1 MQDNVLFTRSTSK
14 QTLNVLEQSNG
25 YILIERFVTD
35 GNGYAKWYVK
45 ETEQAALLASKK
57 INDILDYAILFG
69 IKELPAIEA
78 PATETEETQPAEQ
91 AGVTSGKTAAPT
103 QGNQAMQTTN
113 QKTDIN
119 LAVIYHADQLP
130 ALFGE
135 QTQDGNPKILGVVEA
150 IEQQAGSIVFDI
162 TTKAGQ
168 ETCRKISATVA
179 KAKTAID
186 NAGKTKKEEY
196 TVFTKRIDSDRN
208 LAKNRLQ
215 ALQDAIRQPLTDMEN
230 AEKQRKEML
239 ENRLNNL
246 ENYFDVY
253 TVTSAAVGDAITAL
267 QNTLIDESWEEYQSI
282 AAAKKAQ
289 ELDRLQTLF
298 AQAQQREADAAE
310 LAALR
315 AAQAEQQRIA
325 QEQAMLEQARQAA
338 AAEAEQKILAAQ
350 RAAEA
355 AATAAANAER
365 IAFERLEAK
374 QAADAQAEAQRV
386 ADTENRER
394 VILQTVGDIC
404 LNCDIDRE
412 KALQLALAIADGK
425 ITHLAI
431 KF

>member
-1 MQDNVLFTRSTSK
+1 MQNNILFTRSTSK

-162 TTKAGQ
+162 TTRAGQ

-208 LAKNRLQ
+208 LAKTRLQ

-253 TVTSAAVGDAITAL
+253 TVTTAAVSDAITAL

-289 ELDRLQTLF
+289 ELARLQTF
-298 AQAQQREADAAE
+298 FTQVQQHEADAAE

-325 QEQAMLEQARQAA
+325 HEQAMLEQARQAA
-338 AAEAEQKILAAQ
+338 EQAAQQKILAAQ
-350 RAAEA
+350 KAAEA
-355 AATAAANAER
+355 AQAAAENAER

-374 QAADAQAEAQRV
+374 QAAEAQAEAQRV
-386 ADTENRER
+386 ANEQHRAA
-394 VILQTVGDIC
+394 VIEQTVTSLCNYMDMPRQNAETRRGRGERAYQDH
-404 LNCDIDRE
+404 R
-412 KALQLALAIADGK
+412 AV
-425 ITHLAI
+425 
-431 KF
+431 

>member
-1 MQDNVLFTRSTSK
+1 MQDNVLYIKKTTRRAVIATD
-14 QTLNVLEQSNG
+14 LNNG
-25 YILIERFVTD
+25 FIAVEHSLDDGKWVKHFVKASEKD
-35 GNGYAKWYVK
+35 
-45 ETEQAALLASKK
+45 ALLGTGKIAEVIAYAVSK
-57 INDILDYAILFG
+57 G
-69 IKELPAIEA
+69 VTELPAIEA
-78 PATETEETQPAEQ
+78 PATENKETQPAEQ
-91 AGVTSGKTAAPT
+91 AGATSGANAAPT

-196 TVFTKRIDSDRN
+196 TIFTKRIDSDRN

-289 ELDRLQTLF
+289 ELDRLQALF

-355 AATAAANAER
+355 AAAAAENAER

-374 QAADAQAEAQRV
+374 QAAEAQRV
-386 ADTENRER
+386 ANEQHRAA
-394 VILQTVGDIC
+394 VIEQTVASLCDYMGMPRQNAETFVNDII
-404 LNCDIDRE
+404 NGE
-412 KALQLALAIADGK
+412 IAN
-425 ITHLAI
+425 LFI

>member
-1 MQDNVLFTRSTSK
+1 
-14 QTLNVLEQSNG
+14 
-25 YILIERFVTD
+25 
-35 GNGYAKWYVK
+35 
-45 ETEQAALLASKK
+45 
-57 INDILDYAILFG
+57 
-69 IKELPAIEA
+69 
-78 PATETEETQPAEQ
+78 
-91 AGVTSGKTAAPT
+91 
-103 QGNQAMQTTN
+103 MQTTN

-168 ETCRKISATVA
+168 ETCRNIAATVA
-179 KAKTAID
+179 KAKVAID

-196 TVFTKRIDSDRN
+196 TVFTKRIDGDRN
-208 LAKNRLQ
+208 LAKTRLQ

-253 TVTSAAVGDAITAL
+253 NVTAAAVQQAITTL
-267 QNTLIDESWEEYQSI
+267 QNTSIDESWEEYQSI
-282 AAAKKAQ
+282 AAAKKSQ
-289 ELDRLQTLF
+289 ELDRLQTLLP
-298 AQAQQREADAAE
+298 QAQQREADAAE

-325 QEQAMLEQARQAA
+325 HEQAMLEQARQAA

-355 AATAAANAER
+355 AAAAAENAER

-374 QAADAQAEAQRV
+374 QAADAKAEAQRV
-386 ADTENRER
+386 ANEQHRAA
-394 VILQTVGDIC
+394 VIEQTVTSLCSYMGMPRQNAETFVNDII
-404 LNCDIDRE
+404 NGE
-412 KALQLALAIADGK
+412 IAN
-425 ITHLAI
+425 LFI

>member
-1 MQDNVLFTRSTSK
+1 
-14 QTLNVLEQSNG
+14 
-25 YILIERFVTD
+25 
-35 GNGYAKWYVK
+35 
-45 ETEQAALLASKK
+45 
-57 INDILDYAILFG
+57 
-69 IKELPAIEA
+69 
-78 PATETEETQPAEQ
+78 
-91 AGVTSGKTAAPT
+91 
-103 QGNQAMQTTN
+103 MQTTN

-196 TVFTKRIDSDRN
+196 TVFTKRIDGDRN
-208 LAKNRLQ
+208 LAKTRLQ

-253 TVTSAAVGDAITAL
+253 TVTSAAVGDAITML
-267 QNTLIDESWEEYQSI
+267 QNTMIDESWEEYQSI
-282 AAAKKAQ
+282 AAAKKAS
-289 ELDRLQTLF
+289 ELERLQTLL
-298 AQAQQREADAAE
+298 AQAQQREAD
-310 LAALR
+310 AALR

-325 QEQAMLEQARQAA
+325 QEQAILEQYRLAA

-355 AATAAANAER
+355 AAAAAENAER

-374 QAADAQAEAQRV
+374 QAADAKAEAQRV
-386 ADTENRER
+386 ANEQRR
-394 VILQTVGDIC
+394 AAVIEQTVASLCDYMDMPRQNAETFVNDII
-404 LNCDIDRE
+404 NGE
-412 KALQLALAIADGK
+412 IAN
-425 ITHLAI
+425 LFI

>member
-1 MQDNVLFTRSTSK
+1 MQDNVLYIKKTTRRAVIATD
-14 QTLNVLEQSNG
+14 LNNG
-25 YILIERFVTD
+25 FIAVEHSLDDGKWVKHFVKASEKD
-35 GNGYAKWYVK
+35 
-45 ETEQAALLASKK
+45 ALLGTGKIAEVIAYAVSK
-57 INDILDYAILFG
+57 G
-69 IKELPAIEA
+69 VTELPAIAA
-78 PATETEETQPAEQ
+78 PATETKETQPAEQ
-91 AGVTSGKTAAPT
+91 AGVTSGATAAPT

-196 TVFTKRIDSDRN
+196 TVFTKRIDGDRN
-208 LAKNRLQ
+208 LAKTRLQ

-253 TVTSAAVGDAITAL
+253 NITAAAVSDAITTL
-267 QNTLIDESWEEYQSI
+267 QNTLIDKSWEEYQSI

-289 ELDRLQTLF
+289 ELDRLQTML
-298 AQAQQREADAAE
+298 AQVQQHEADAAE

-325 QEQAMLEQARQAA
+325 QEQAILEQYRLAA
-338 AAEAEQKILAAQ
+338 ADEAEQKILAAQ

-355 AATAAANAER
+355 AAAAAENAER
-365 IAFERLEAK
+365 IALERLEAK

-386 ADTENRER
+386 ANEQHRAA
-394 VILQTVGDIC
+394 VIEQTVTSLCSYMGMPRQNAETFVNDII
-404 LNCDIDRE
+404 NGE
-412 KALQLALAIADGK
+412 IAN
-425 ITHLAI
+425 LFI

>member
-1 MQDNVLFTRSTSK
+1 LDKRIIWWVKTSEK
-14 QTLNVLEQSNG
+14 
-25 YILIERFVTD
+25 D
-35 GNGYAKWYVK
+35 
-45 ETEQAALLASKK
+45 ALLGTGK
-57 INDILDYAILFG
+57 IAEVIAYAIAKG
-69 IKELPAIEA
+69 VTELPAIEA

-91 AGVTSGKTAAPT
+91 AGVTSGATAAPT

-196 TVFTKRIDSDRN
+196 TVFTKRIDGDRN
-208 LAKNRLQ
+208 LAKTRLQ

-253 TVTSAAVGDAITAL
+253 TVTSAAVGDAITML

-289 ELDRLQTLF
+289 ELDRLQTML

-325 QEQAMLEQARQAA
+325 HEQALLEQARQAA
-338 AAEAEQKILAAQ
+338 ADEAQQKILAAQ
-350 RAAEA
+350 KAAEA
-355 AATAAANAER
+355 AQAAAENAARIERER
-365 IAFERLEAK
+365 IAAE
-374 QAADAQAEAQRV
+374 QAAAAQAEAQRV
-386 ADTENRER
+386 ANEQHRAAIIE
-394 VILQTVGDIC
+394 QTVSSLCNNMGMTYSDAQT
-404 LNCDIDRE
+404 LVNE
-412 KALQLALAIADGK
+412 IASGQ
-425 ITHLAI
+425 IANLFI

>member
-1 MQDNVLFTRSTSK
+1 MQDNVLYIKKTTRRAVIATD
-14 QTLNVLEQSNG
+14 LNNG
-25 YILIERFVTD
+25 FIAVEHSLDDGKWVKHFVKASEKD
-35 GNGYAKWYVK
+35 
-45 ETEQAALLASKK
+45 ALLGTGK
-57 INDILDYAILFG
+57 IAEVIAYAIAKG
-69 IKELPAIEA
+69 VTELPAIET
-78 PATETEETQPAEQ
+78 PATETKETQPAEK
-91 AGVTSGKTAAPT
+91 AGVTSGATAAPT

-130 ALFGE
+130 VLFGK
-135 QTQDGNPKILGVVEA
+135 QTQDGKPKILGVVEA
-150 IEQQAGSIVFDI
+150 IEQQARSIVFDI

-355 AATAAANAER
+355 AAAAAENAER

-374 QAADAQAEAQRV
+374 QAAEAQAEAQRV
-386 ADTENRER
+386 ADTANRER
-394 VILQTVGDIC
+394 VMMQIVDAIC
-404 LNCDIDRE
+404 FNCGVDRG
-412 KALQLALAIADGK
+412 KALHLTQAIADGE
-425 ITHLAI
+425 IANLFI

>member
-1 MQDNVLFTRSTSK
+1 MQDNVLYIKKTTRRAVIATD
-14 QTLNVLEQSNG
+14 LNNG
-25 YILIERFVTD
+25 FIAVEHSLDDGKWVKHFVKASEKD
-35 GNGYAKWYVK
+35 
-45 ETEQAALLASKK
+45 ALLGTGKIAEVIAYAVSK
-57 INDILDYAILFG
+57 G
-69 IKELPAIEA
+69 VTELPAIEA
-78 PATETEETQPAEQ
+78 PATETKETQPAEQ
-91 AGVTSGKTAAPT
+91 AGATSGANAAPT

-253 TVTSAAVGDAITAL
+253 TVTSAAVSDAITAL
-267 QNTLIDESWEEYQSI
+267 QNTSIDESWEEYQSI

-325 QEQAMLEQARQAA
+325 QERAILEQARQAA

-355 AATAAANAER
+355 AAAAAENAER

-374 QAADAQAEAQRV
+374 QAAEAQAEAQRV
-386 ADTENRER
+386 ADTANRER
-394 VILQTVGDIC
+394 VMMRIVDTIC
-404 LNCDIDRE
+404 FNCGIDRE
-412 KALQLALAIADGK
+412 KALRLTQAIADGE
-425 ITHLAI
+425 IANLFI

>member
-1 MQDNVLFTRSTSK
+1 MQDNVLYIKKTTRRAVIATD
-14 QTLNVLEQSNG
+14 LNNG
-25 YILIERFVTD
+25 FIAVEHSLDDGKWVKHFVKASEKD
-35 GNGYAKWYVK
+35 
-45 ETEQAALLASKK
+45 ALLGTGKIAEVIAYAVSK
-57 INDILDYAILFG
+57 G
-69 IKELPAIEA
+69 VTELPAIEA

-91 AGVTSGKTAAPT
+91 AGATSGATAAPT

-168 ETCRKISATVA
+168 ETCRNIAATVA

-196 TVFTKRIDSDRN
+196 TVFTKRIDGDRN
-208 LAKNRLQ
+208 LAKTRLQ
-215 ALQDAIRQPLTDMEN
+215 ALQDAIRQPLTDIEN

-253 TVTSAAVGDAITAL
+253 NITAAAVSDAITTL
-267 QNTLIDESWEEYQSI
+267 QNTLIDKSWEEYQSI

-289 ELDRLQTLF
+289 ELDRLQTML
-298 AQAQQREADAAE
+298 AQVQQHEADAAE

-315 AAQAEQQRIA
+315 AAQAEQQRIT

-355 AATAAANAER
+355 AAAAAENAER

-374 QAADAQAEAQRV
+374 QAAEAQAEAQRV
-386 ADTENRER
+386 ADKAHQESVMLAAAASLE
-394 VILQTVGDIC
+394 TVA
-404 LNCDIDRE
+404 NIDP
-412 KALQLALAIADGK
+412 QLARK
-425 ITHLAI
+425 IVYLIGTKQIENLSVI
-431 KF
+431 F

>member
-1 MQDNVLFTRSTSK
+1 MQDNVLYIKKTTRRAVIATD
-14 QTLNVLEQSNG
+14 LNNG
-25 YILIERFVTD
+25 FIAVEHSLDDGKWVKHFVEASEKD
-35 GNGYAKWYVK
+35 
-45 ETEQAALLASKK
+45 ALLGTGK
-57 INDILDYAILFG
+57 IAEIIAYAVAKG
-69 IKELPAIEA
+69 IKELPAIAA

-91 AGVTSGKTAAPT
+91 AGVTSGATAAPT

-168 ETCRKISATVA
+168 ETCRNIAATVA
-179 KAKTAID
+179 KAKVAID
-186 NAGKTKKEEY
+186 NAGKTKKEEF
-196 TVFTKRIDSDRN
+196 TVFTKRIDGDRN
-208 LAKNRLQ
+208 LAKTRLQ

-230 AEKQRKEML
+230 AEKQRKETL

-253 TVTSAAVGDAITAL
+253 NVTAAAVGEAITAL
-267 QNTLIDESWEEYQSI
+267 QNTLIDDSWGEYQSI
-282 AAAKKAQ
+282 AAAKKEQ
-289 ELDRLQTLF
+289 ELARLQAILP
-298 AQAQQREADAAE
+298 QVQQREADAAE

-325 QEQAMLEQARQAA
+325 HEQALLEQARQAA

-355 AATAAANAER
+355 AATAAENAER

-374 QAADAQAEAQRV
+374 QAAEAQAKAQRV
-386 ADTENRER
+386 ANEFQQARAM
-394 VILQTVGDIC
+394 IAAAASLKTVA
-404 LNCDIDRE
+404 NIDP
-412 KALQLALAIADGK
+412 KLACK
-425 ITHLAI
+425 IVHLIGTKQI
-431 KF
+431 KNLSLIF

>member
-1 MQDNVLFTRSTSK
+1 MQDNVLYIKKTTRRAVIATD
-14 QTLNVLEQSNG
+14 LNNG
-25 YILIERFVTD
+25 FIAVEHSLDDGKWVKHFVKASEKD
-35 GNGYAKWYVK
+35 
-45 ETEQAALLASKK
+45 ALLGTGK
-57 INDILDYAILFG
+57 IAEVIAYAIAKG
-69 IKELPAIEA
+69 VTELPAIEA
-78 PATETEETQPAEQ
+78 QATETKETQPAEQ
-91 AGVTSGKTAAPT
+91 AGVTSGTTAAPT

-135 QTQDGNPKILGVVEA
+135 QTQDGKPKILGVVEA

-282 AAAKKAQ
+282 AAAKKTQ
-289 ELDRLQTLF
+289 ELARLQTLL

-325 QEQAMLEQARQAA
+325 QEQAILEQYRLAA

-355 AATAAANAER
+355 AAAAAENAER

-386 ADTENRER
+386 ADTANRER
-394 VILQTVGDIC
+394 VMMRIVDTIC
-404 LNCDIDRE
+404 FNCGIDRE
-412 KALQLALAIADGK
+412 KALRLTQAIADGE
-425 ITHLAI
+425 IANLFI

>member
-1 MQDNVLFTRSTSK
+1 MQDNVLYIKKTTRRAVIATDLNNGFIAVEHSLDDGKWVKHFVKTS
-14 QTLNVLEQSNG
+14 E
-25 YILIERFVTD
+25 ED
-35 GNGYAKWYVK
+35 
-45 ETEQAALLASKK
+45 ALLGTGKIAEVIAYAVSK
-57 INDILDYAILFG
+57 G
-69 IKELPAIEA
+69 VTELPAIEA

-91 AGVTSGKTAAPT
+91 AGATSGTTAAPT

-119 LAVIYHADQLP
+119 LAVIYHADQLT

-135 QTQDGNPKILGVVEA
+135 QAQDGNPKILGVVEA

-253 TVTSAAVGDAITAL
+253 NVTSAAVSDAIAML
-267 QNTLIDESWEEYQSI
+267 QNTLIDENWEEYQSI

-289 ELDRLQTLF
+289 ELDRLQTIL
-298 AQAQQREADAAE
+298 AQVQQREADAAE

-325 QEQAMLEQARQAA
+325 QEQAMLEQARHAA

-355 AATAAANAER
+355 AAAAAENAER

-374 QAADAQAEAQRV
+374 QAAAAQAEAQRV
-386 ADTENRER
+386 ADTANRER
-394 VILQTVGDIC
+394 VMMQIVDNIC
-404 LNCDIDRE
+404 FNCGIDRE
-412 KALQLALAIADGK
+412 KALRLTQAIADGE
-425 ITHLAI
+425 IANLFI

>member
-1 MQDNVLFTRSTSK
+1 MQDNILYIKKTTRRAVIATDLNNGFIAVEHSLDDGKWVKHFVKTSEK
-14 QTLNVLEQSNG
+14 
-25 YILIERFVTD
+25 D
-35 GNGYAKWYVK
+35 
-45 ETEQAALLASKK
+45 ALLGTGKIAEVIAYAVSK
-57 INDILDYAILFG
+57 G
-69 IKELPAIEA
+69 VTELPAIEA

-91 AGVTSGKTAAPT
+91 AGATSGANAAPT

-135 QTQDGNPKILGVVEA
+135 QTQDGKPKILGVVEA

-162 TTKAGQ
+162 TTKLGQ

-215 ALQDAIRQPLTDMEN
+215 SLQDAIRQPLTDMEN

-253 TVTSAAVGDAITAL
+253 TVTSAVVNDAITAL
-267 QNTLIDESWEEYQSI
+267 QNTLINESWEEYQSI

-289 ELDRLQTLF
+289 ELARLQTLF
-298 AQAQQREADAAE
+298 TQAQQREADAAE

-315 AAQAEQQRIA
+315 AAQAEQQRIT
-325 QEQAMLEQARQAA
+325 QEQAILEQARQAA

-355 AATAAANAER
+355 AAAAAENAER

-386 ADTENRER
+386 ANEQHRAA
-394 VILQTVGDIC
+394 VIEQTVTSLCSYMGMPRQNAETFVNDII
-404 LNCDIDRE
+404 NGE
-412 KALQLALAIADGK
+412 IAN
-425 ITHLAI
+425 LFI

>member
-1 MQDNVLFTRSTSK
+1 MQDNVLCIKKTTRRAVIATD
-14 QTLNVLEQSNG
+14 LNNG
-25 YILIERFVTD
+25 FIAVEHSLDDGKWVKHFVKASEKD
-35 GNGYAKWYVK
+35 
-45 ETEQAALLASKK
+45 ALLGTGKIAEVIAYAVSK
-57 INDILDYAILFG
+57 G
-69 IKELPAIEA
+69 VTELPAIAA

-91 AGVTSGKTAAPT
+91 AGATSGANAAQT

-135 QTQDGNPKILGVVEA
+135 QTQDGNPKILCVVEA

-179 KAKTAID
+179 KAKITID

-196 TVFTKRIDSDRN
+196 TIFTKRIDSYRN

-253 TVTSAAVGDAITAL
+253 TVTSAAVSDAITAL
-267 QNTLIDESWEEYQSI
+267 QNTLINESWEEYQSI

-298 AQAQQREADAAE
+298 TQAQQREADAAE

-325 QEQAMLEQARQAA
+325 QEQAIFLEQYRLAA
-338 AAEAEQKILAAQ
+338 AAEAAA
-350 RAAEA
+350 AAE
-355 AATAAANAER
+355 NAER
-365 IAFERLEAK
+365 IAFERIEAK
-374 QAADAQAEAQRV
+374 QAAAAQAEAQRI
-386 ADTENRER
+386 ADKAHQER
-394 VILQTVGDIC
+394 VMLAAAASLETVA
-404 LNCDIDRE
+404 NIDP
-412 KALQLALAIADGK
+412 QLASK
-425 ITHLAI
+425 IVYLI
-431 KF
+431 GSKQIENLSVIF

>member
-1 MQDNVLFTRSTSK
+1 
-14 QTLNVLEQSNG
+14 
-25 YILIERFVTD
+25 
-35 GNGYAKWYVK
+35 
-45 ETEQAALLASKK
+45 
-57 INDILDYAILFG
+57 
-69 IKELPAIEA
+69 
-78 PATETEETQPAEQ
+78 
-91 AGVTSGKTAAPT
+91 
-103 QGNQAMQTTN
+103 MQTTN

-162 TTKAGQ
+162 TTKLGQ

-298 AQAQQREADAAE
+298 TQTQQREADAAE

-355 AATAAANAER
+355 AAAAAENAER

-374 QAADAQAEAQRV
+374 QAAEAQAEAQRV
-386 ADTENRER
+386 ANKAHQESVMLAAAASLE
-394 VILQTVGDIC
+394 TVA
-404 LNCDIDRE
+404 NIDP
-412 KALQLALAIADGK
+412 QLARK
-425 ITHLAI
+425 IVYLIGTKQIENLSVI
-431 KF
+431 F

>member
-1 MQDNVLFTRSTSK
+1 MQDNVLYIKKTTRRAVIATD
-14 QTLNVLEQSNG
+14 LNNG
-25 YILIERFVTD
+25 FIAVEHSLDDGKWVKHFVKASEKD
-35 GNGYAKWYVK
+35 
-45 ETEQAALLASKK
+45 ALLGTGKIAEVIAYAVSK
-57 INDILDYAILFG
+57 G

-78 PATETEETQPAEQ
+78 PATETKETQPAEQ
-91 AGVTSGKTAAPT
+91 AGVTSGANAAPT

-196 TVFTKRIDSDRN
+196 TIFTKRIDSDRN

-253 TVTSAAVGDAITAL
+253 TVTSAAVSDAITTL

-289 ELDRLQTLF
+289 ELDRLQTLL

-355 AATAAANAER
+355 AAAAAANAER

-374 QAADAQAEAQRV
+374 QAADAKAEAQRV
-386 ADTENRER
+386 ANEQHRAA
-394 VILQTVGDIC
+394 VIEQTVTSLCAYMDMPRQNAETFVNDII
-404 LNCDIDRE
+404 NGE
-412 KALQLALAIADGK
+412 IAN
-425 ITHLAI
+425 LFI

>member
-1 MQDNVLFTRSTSK
+1 MQDNVLYIKKTTRRAVIATD
-14 QTLNVLEQSNG
+14 LNNG
-25 YILIERFVTD
+25 FIAVEHSLDDGKWVKHFVKASEKD
-35 GNGYAKWYVK
+35 
-45 ETEQAALLASKK
+45 ALLGTGK
-57 INDILDYAILFG
+57 IAEVIAYAIAKG
-69 IKELPAIEA
+69 VTELPAIEA
-78 PATETEETQPAEQ
+78 QATETKETQPAEQ
-91 AGVTSGKTAAPT
+91 AGVTSGTTAAPI

-130 ALFGE
+130 VLFGK
-135 QTQDGNPKILGVVEA
+135 QTQDGKPKILGVVEA
-150 IEQQAGSIVFDI
+150 IEQQARSIVFDI

-196 TVFTKRIDSDRN
+196 TIFTKRIDSDRN

-253 TVTSAAVGDAITAL
+253 TVTSAAVGDAITTL
-267 QNTLIDESWEEYQSI
+267 QNTLINESWEEYQSI

-289 ELDRLQTLF
+289 ELTRLQTML
-298 AQAQQREADAAE
+298 AQVQQREADAAE

-355 AATAAANAER
+355 AATAAENAER

-374 QAADAQAEAQRV
+374 QAAEAQAEAQRI
-386 ADTENRER
+386 ADKAHQER
-394 VILQTVGDIC
+394 VMLAAAASLETVA
-404 LNCDIDRE
+404 NIDP
-412 KALQLALAIADGK
+412 QLARK
-425 ITHLAI
+425 IVYLIGTKQIENLSI
-431 KF
+431 IF

>member
-1 MQDNVLFTRSTSK
+1 MPKFNK
-14 QTLNVLEQSNG
+14 P
-25 YILIERFVTD
+25 I
-35 GNGYAKWYVK
+35 
-45 ETEQAALLASKK
+45 
-57 INDILDYAILFG
+57 
-69 IKELPAIEA
+69 A
-78 PATETEETQPAEQ
+78 PASDTEETQPAEQ
-91 AGVTSGKTAAPT
+91 AGATSGTTASPT

-168 ETCRKISATVA
+168 ETCRNIAATVA

-186 NAGKTKKEEY
+186 NAGKSKKEEY

-253 TVTSAAVGDAITAL
+253 NVTAAAVSDAITTL
-267 QNTLIDESWEEYQSI
+267 QNTAIDESWEEYQSI

-289 ELDRLQTLF
+289 ELARLQTILT
-298 AQAQQREADAAE
+298 QAQQHEADAAE

-338 AAEAEQKILAAQ
+338 VIEQTVTSLCSYMGMPRQ
-350 RAAEA
+350 
-355 AATAAANAER
+355 NAETFVNDIINGE
-365 IAFERLEAK
+365 IANLF
-374 QAADAQAEAQRV
+374 
-386 ADTENRER
+386 
-394 VILQTVGDIC
+394 
-404 LNCDIDRE
+404 
-412 KALQLALAIADGK
+412 
-425 ITHLAI
+425 I

>member
-1 MQDNVLFTRSTSK
+1 
-14 QTLNVLEQSNG
+14 
-25 YILIERFVTD
+25 
-35 GNGYAKWYVK
+35 
-45 ETEQAALLASKK
+45 
-57 INDILDYAILFG
+57 
-69 IKELPAIEA
+69 
-78 PATETEETQPAEQ
+78 
-91 AGVTSGKTAAPT
+91 
-103 QGNQAMQTTN
+103 MQTTN

-289 ELDRLQTLF
+289 ELDRLQTML
-298 AQAQQREADAAE
+298 AQVQQREADAAE

-325 QEQAMLEQARQAA
+325 QEQAILEQARQAA

-355 AATAAANAER
+355 AAAAAENAER

-374 QAADAQAEAQRV
+374 QAADAKAEAQRV
-386 ADTENRER
+386 ANEQHRAA
-394 VILQTVGDIC
+394 VIEQTVASLCDYMDMPRQNAETFVNDII
-404 LNCDIDRE
+404 NGE
-412 KALQLALAIADGK
+412 IAN
-425 ITHLAI
+425 LFI

>member
-1 MQDNVLFTRSTSK
+1 MQDNVLYIKKTTRRAVIATD
-14 QTLNVLEQSNG
+14 LNNG
-25 YILIERFVTD
+25 FIAVEHSLDDGKWVKHFVKASEKD
-35 GNGYAKWYVK
+35 
-45 ETEQAALLASKK
+45 ALLGTGKIAEVIAYAVSK
-57 INDILDYAILFG
+57 G

-91 AGVTSGKTAAPT
+91 AGATSGANAAPT

-130 ALFGE
+130 VLFGK
-135 QTQDGNPKILGVVEA
+135 QTQDGKPKILGVVEA
-150 IEQQAGSIVFDI
+150 IEQQAMSIVFDI

-253 TVTSAAVGDAITAL
+253 TVTSAAVSDAITAL
-267 QNTLIDESWEEYQSI
+267 QNTLIDENWEEYQSI

-289 ELDRLQTLF
+289 ELDRLQILLT
-298 AQAQQREADAAE
+298 QTQQREADAAE

-338 AAEAEQKILAAQ
+338 AYEAEQKILAAQ

-355 AATAAANAER
+355 AAAAAENAER

-374 QAADAQAEAQRV
+374 QAADAKAEAQRV
-386 ADTENRER
+386 ANEQHRAA
-394 VILQTVGDIC
+394 VIEQTVASLCDYMGMPRQNAETFVNDII
-404 LNCDIDRE
+404 NGE
-412 KALQLALAIADGK
+412 IAN
-425 ITHLAI
+425 LFI

>member
-1 MQDNVLFTRSTSK
+1 MQDNVLYIKKTTRRAVIATDLNNGFIAVEHSLDDGKWVKHFVKTSEK
-14 QTLNVLEQSNG
+14 
-25 YILIERFVTD
+25 D
-35 GNGYAKWYVK
+35 
-45 ETEQAALLASKK
+45 ALLGTGKIAEVIAYAVSK
-57 INDILDYAILFG
+57 G
-69 IKELPAIEA
+69 VTELPAIEA
-78 PATETEETQPAEQ
+78 PATETKETQPAEQ
-91 AGVTSGKTAAPT
+91 AGATSGATAAPT

-196 TVFTKRIDSDRN
+196 TIFTKRIDSDRN

-253 TVTSAAVGDAITAL
+253 TVTSAAVSDAITTL

-289 ELDRLQTLF
+289 ELDRLQTLL

-355 AATAAANAER
+355 AAAAAENAER

-374 QAADAQAEAQRV
+374 QAAEAQAEAQRIADKAHQESVMLAAAASLETV
-386 ADTENRER
+386 AN
-394 VILQTVGDIC
+394 
-404 LNCDIDRE
+404 IDP
-412 KALQLALAIADGK
+412 QLARK
-425 ITHLAI
+425 IVYLIGTKQIENLSVI
-431 KF
+431 F

>member
-1 MQDNVLFTRSTSK
+1 
-14 QTLNVLEQSNG
+14 
-25 YILIERFVTD
+25 
-35 GNGYAKWYVK
+35 
-45 ETEQAALLASKK
+45 
-57 INDILDYAILFG
+57 
-69 IKELPAIEA
+69 
-78 PATETEETQPAEQ
+78 
-91 AGVTSGKTAAPT
+91 
-103 QGNQAMQTTN
+103 MQTTN

-150 IEQQAGSIVFDI
+150 IEQQARSIVFDI

-168 ETCRKISATVA
+168 ETCRNIAATVA
-179 KAKTAID
+179 KAKITIDMAAMVAKAKVIID
-186 NAGKTKKEEY
+186 NAGKTKKEDF
-196 TVFTKRIDSDRN
+196 TVFTKRINGDRN

-253 TVTSAAVGDAITAL
+253 NVTAAVSDAITTL
-267 QNTLIDESWEEYQSI
+267 QNTLINDSWEEYQSI
-282 AAAKKAQ
+282 AAAKKEQ
-289 ELDRLQTLF
+289 ELARLQTLLT
-298 AQAQQREADAAE
+298 QAQHHAADAAD
-310 LAALR
+310 AALR

-325 QEQAMLEQARQAA
+325 QEQAILEQARQAA

-355 AATAAANAER
+355 EQAAAENAER
-365 IAFERLEAK
+365 IAFEHLEAK
-374 QAADAQAEAQRV
+374 QAAEAQAEAQRV

>member
-1 MQDNVLFTRSTSK
+1 MQDNVLYIKKTTRRAVIATDLNNGFIAVEHSLDDGKWVKHFVKTSEK
-14 QTLNVLEQSNG
+14 
-25 YILIERFVTD
+25 D
-35 GNGYAKWYVK
+35 
-45 ETEQAALLASKK
+45 ALLGTGKIAEVIAYAVSK
-57 INDILDYAILFG
+57 G
-69 IKELPAIEA
+69 VTELPAIET
-78 PATETEETQPAEQ
+78 PATETKETQPAEQ
-91 AGVTSGKTAAPT
+91 AGATSGATAAPT

-253 TVTSAAVGDAITAL
+253 TVTSAAVGDAITTL

-298 AQAQQREADAAE
+298 TQAQQREADAAE

-315 AAQAEQQRIA
+315 AAQAEQQRIT

-355 AATAAANAER
+355 AAAAAENAER

-374 QAADAQAEAQRV
+374 QAAEAQAEAQRV
-386 ADTENRER
+386 ANKAHQESVMLAAAASLE
-394 VILQTVGDIC
+394 TVA
-404 LNCDIDRE
+404 NIDP
-412 KALQLALAIADGK
+412 QLARK
-425 ITHLAI
+425 IVYLIGTKQIENLSI
-431 KF
+431 IF

>member
-1 MQDNVLFTRSTSK
+1 MQDNVLYINKKTRRAVIATD
-14 QTLNVLEQSNG
+14 LNNG
-25 YILIERFVTD
+25 FIAVEHSLDDGKWVKHFVK
-35 GNGYAKWYVK
+35 A
-45 ETEQAALLASKK
+45 TEKDALLGTGK
-57 INDILDYAILFG
+57 IAEVIAYAIAKG
-69 IKELPAIEA
+69 VTELPAIET
-78 PATETEETQPAEQ
+78 PATETKETQPAEQ
-91 AGVTSGKTAAPT
+91 AGTTSGTTAAPT

-130 ALFGE
+130 VLFGK
-135 QTQDGNPKILGVVEA
+135 QTQDGKPKILGVVEA

-196 TVFTKRIDSDRN
+196 TIFTKRIDSDRN

-267 QNTLIDESWEEYQSI
+267 QNTLIDENWEEYQSI

-374 QAADAQAEAQRV
+374 QAADAQAEAQRI
-386 ADTENRER
+386 ADKAHQER
-394 VILQTVGDIC
+394 VMLAAAASLETVA
-404 LNCDIDRE
+404 NIDP
-412 KALQLALAIADGK
+412 QLARK
-425 ITHLAI
+425 IVYLIGTKQIENLSVI
-431 KF
+431 F

>member
-1 MQDNVLFTRSTSK
+1 MQDNVLYIKKTTRRAVIATD
-14 QTLNVLEQSNG
+14 LNNG
-25 YILIERFVTD
+25 FIAVEHSLDDGKWVKHFVKASEKD
-35 GNGYAKWYVK
+35 
-45 ETEQAALLASKK
+45 ALLGTGK
-57 INDILDYAILFG
+57 IAEVIAYAIAKG
-69 IKELPAIEA
+69 VTELPAIET
-78 PATETEETQPAEQ
+78 PATDTEETQPAEQ
-91 AGVTSGKTAAPT
+91 AGVTSGTTAAPT

-130 ALFGE
+130 ALFGK
-135 QTQDGNPKILGVVEA
+135 QTQDGKPKILGVVEA

-196 TVFTKRIDSDRN
+196 TIFTKRIDSDRN

-253 TVTSAAVGDAITAL
+253 TVTSAAVGDAITTL
-267 QNTLIDESWEEYQSI
+267 QNTSIDESWEEYQSI

-298 AQAQQREADAAE
+298 AQAQQREADATE

-325 QEQAMLEQARQAA
+325 QERAILEQYRLAA
-338 AAEAEQKILAAQ
+338 VAEAEQEILAAK

-355 AATAAANAER
+355 AER

-374 QAADAQAEAQRV
+374 QAAEAKAEAQRV
-386 ADTENRER
+386 ANEQHRAA
-394 VILQTVGDIC
+394 VIEQTVTSLCSYMGMPRQNAETFVNDII
-404 LNCDIDRE
+404 NGE
-412 KALQLALAIADGK
+412 IAN
-425 ITHLAI
+425 LFI

>member
-1 MQDNVLFTRSTSK
+1 MQDNVLYIKKTTRRAVIATD
-14 QTLNVLEQSNG
+14 LNNG
-25 YILIERFVTD
+25 FIAVEHSLDDGKWVKHFVKASEKD
-35 GNGYAKWYVK
+35 
-45 ETEQAALLASKK
+45 ALLGTGK
-57 INDILDYAILFG
+57 IAEVIAYAIAKG
-69 IKELPAIEA
+69 VTELPAIEA
-78 PATETEETQPAEQ
+78 PATETKETQPAEQ
-91 AGVTSGKTAAPT
+91 AGTTSGATAAPT

-267 QNTLIDESWEEYQSI
+267 QNTLIDESWGEYQSI

-298 AQAQQREADAAE
+298 TQAQQREADAAE

-338 AAEAEQKILAAQ
+338 AYEAEQKILAAQ

-355 AATAAANAER
+355 AAAAAENAER

-374 QAADAQAEAQRV
+374 QAAEAQAEAQRV
-386 ADTENRER
+386 ANEQHRAA
-394 VILQTVGDIC
+394 VIEQTVTS
-404 LNCDIDRE
+404 LCDYMGMPRQNAETFVNDVINGE
-412 KALQLALAIADGK
+412 
-425 ITHLAI
+425 ITNLFI